1 MCRDTETDLSRRL
14 ENEVLTL
21 FSCSDRE
28 RRGAGV
34 PLAGNK
40 DLFAPG
46 LHAGCCFPFAA
57 HSALRFCDASC
68 QPPGKVAHGIPSR
81 GDPRGVFAEP
91 RTPPTC
97 PLRIGALQ
105 LTRWKTSISVSGWVL
120 ARTSQ
125 ASLQRVPDHTEMD
138 VPYCAQP
145 FLQLLEGGS
154 GMFLV

>member
-1 MCRDTETDLSRRL
+1 M
-14 ENEVLTL
+14 LT
-21 FSCSDRE
+21 FSSCSDRE

-40 DLFAPG
+40 ALFAPG
-46 LHAGCCFPFAA
+46 LHAGCCFPF
-57 HSALRFCDASC
+57 ALRFCDASC

-81 GDPRGVFAEP
+81 GDPQGVFAEP
-91 RTPPTC
+91 QTPPTC
-97 PLRIGALQ
+97 PLQIGALQ

-138 VPYCAQP
+138 LPYGAQP
-145 FLQLLEGGS
+145 FLQLLEGRS
-154 GMFLV
+154 GKFLV